1 LYIVSLILKY
11 INIDLLVISR
21 KCIKIVLK
29 TDLVVNLICM
39 VFFPERSVL
48 EITTVNYYE
57 VMLSDFK

>member
-1 LYIVSLILKY
+1 MEVGTLRLYIVSLILKY

-48 EITTVNYYE
+48 EITTW
-57 VMLSDFK
+57 L